1 MIALAI
7 TLSALMG
14 VQVIFQALLAAGVP
28 WGRAAWGG
36 QHEVLP
42 TGLRFGS
49 VFSALFF
56 AFAVF
61 VTLSRGDVI
70 GLLGHGLTTVFFW
83 IYTIYFGIGIFMN
96 ALSRSKI
103 ERVWA
108 PVLVVMF
115 VLSLLLL
122 IRG

>member
-1 MIALAI
+1 MTAVAI
-7 TLSALMG
+7 VLSAFMG
-14 VQVIFQALLAAGVP
+14 IQVIFQALLSAGVP

-36 QHEVLP
+36 KHEVLP
-42 TGLRFGS
+42 TGFRIGS

-56 AFAVF
+56 VFAILT
-61 VTLSRGDVI
+61 TLSRGEVI
-70 GLLGHGLTTVFFW
+70 SLFGSGLTTVFFW
-83 IYTIYFGIGIFMN
+83 IYTIYFGIGIAIN

-108 PVLVVMF
+108 PVSAVMF